1 MPLSEAVPGGTPG
14 AGSPAEDRTNVRRLE
29 FVEVRSTA
37 TTAGTTRRRGNVDA
51 GAVAG
56 AGTDH
61 GSAGDIAVARG
72 VVAATRAD
80 LSVGVSPGEP
90 RWSLWGEGEGER

>member
-1 MPLSEAVPGGTPG
+1 MPPSEAVPGGTPG
-14 AGSPAEDRTNVRRLE
+14 AGAPAEDRTNVRRLE

-37 TTAGTTRRRGNVDA
+37 TTDGTTRRRKT
-51 GAVAG
+51 GAAAG
-56 AGTDH
+56 AGADH
-61 GSAGDIAVARG
+61 RSVAGIEVAGG

-80 LSVGVSPGEP
+80 VPVGVGPGEP